1 MLHFFTSQF
10 SSRLCSWTN
19 NDAANR
25 AIKTPP
31 TSVSRDVFPYEY
43 PSQCEQVSVHVLQ
56 GVVVI
61 QWASHQDR
69 FRYTHT
75 LNMKWG
81 KQPGMV
87 PITQNHYNYGPI
99 NFNDHYDND
108 IRKSIAITQ

>member
-19 NDAANR
+19 NDADNR

-31 TSVSRDVFPYEY
+31 ASVSVSRDVFPYEY
-43 PSQCEQVSVHVLQ
+43 PSECEQVSVDVLQ

-69 FRYTHT
+69 LRYTQT
-75 LNMKWG
+75 LNMKW
-81 KQPGMV
+81 
-87 PITQNHYNYGPI
+87 
-99 NFNDHYDND
+99 
-108 IRKSIAITQ
+108 S